1 LQTDIANKK
10 KELGKQTTQVK
21 TRQKEI
27 QTIELELRKLTEPCG
42 WDKLTPTEQM
52 VSDLEAAEVE
62 VTEAIAASDK
72 TKAELAALEETM
84 KIQQVRKW
92 LLTFCDAA
100 DEKNDY
106 KAAEDKLN
114 KERATLVAFD
124 NELNDLDKDLKIKKK
139 EIVDSELGLKK
150 AEHDTSLIAKERSSL
165 EVMKENLEKQ
175 FTWILEEKQ

>member
-1 LQTDIANKK
+1 VVSATDVQTDIANKK

-42 WDKLTPTEQM
+42 RDKLTPTEQM

-84 KIQQVRKW
+84 KIQQVRK
-92 LLTFCDAA
+92 
-100 DEKNDY
+100 
-106 KAAEDKLN
+106 
-114 KERATLVAFD
+114 
-124 NELNDLDKDLKIKKK
+124 
-139 EIVDSELGLKK
+139 
-150 AEHDTSLIAKERSSL
+150 
-165 EVMKENLEKQ
+165 
-175 FTWILEEKQ
+175 